1 MQLRGA
7 GLIHIRFAIRQL
19 PTPCIKGIAI
29 NRTKAVAPLGHDTG
43 RACTQCDLPI
53 TGMALRQRLINLL
66 PMGIGRT
73 RWPMTLR
80 TFGTASSTLALIATA
95 LTRRTIRLIAFTM
108 IALTI

>member
-1 MQLRGA
+1 
-7 GLIHIRFAIRQL
+7 
-19 PTPCIKGIAI
+19 
-29 NRTKAVAPLGHDTG
+29 
-43 RACTQCDLPI
+43 
-53 TGMALRQRLINLL
+53 
-66 PMGIGRT
+66 MGIGRT